1 MPLHIVRDDIANMR
15 TDAVIVPA
23 NSDLLIGGGAGEAVA
38 RIAGLGRLQDA
49 CDRIGGCAVGK
60 AVATPAFDFPANMI
74 VHAVGPVWKGGESG
88 EADALFSCVSEA
100 LRVAS
105 RAGAETMALPLLST
119 GAFGFPSGLAIDI
132 ETRAI
137 QAFLD
142 VCEAEVWLVL
152 YDRAS
157 MRAGRSMFDAIAEYI
172 DDVYVGEHGRE
183 GERTVRGFAPTEG
196 FGPQA
201 AQSPVRPSLA
211 PPPMLASPP
220 PDFSAKPRR
229 GGLFKRKKK
238 RKEKER
244 FATPQVEAAILGEE
258 GFGAPCEAPP
268 REASAWQDEP
278 RIAPSAFKGA
288 PAPAPQSLAERLARL
303 DESFSQTVL
312 RLIDE
317 RGMTD
322 VEVYKRA
329 NMSRQLFAKIRKDD
343 GYRPTKKTAC
353 ALVFALGLD
362 HADAVAL
369 LARAGFALSHSSKF
383 DVIVEYFLVNGIHD
397 IFQVNEALFAYDQPL
412 LG

>member
-23 NSDLLIGGGAGEAVA
+23 NPKLLIGGGAGEAVA
-38 RIAGLGRLQDA
+38 RIAGRGRLQAA
-49 CDRIGGCAVGK
+49 CDEIGGCAVGK
-60 AVATPAFDFPANMI
+60 AVVTPAFDFPANMI

-100 LRVAS
+100 LRAAS
-105 RAGAETMALPLLST
+105 RAGAETMALPLLAT
-119 GAFGFPSGLAIDI
+119 GSFGFPSGLAIDI

-142 VCEAEVWLVL
+142 ACEADVWLVF

-172 DDVYVGEHGRE
+172 DDVYVGEHGFEATRAF
-183 GERTVRGFAPTEG
+183 RDYASTEG
-196 FGPQA
+196 FVPHV
-201 AQSPVRPSLA
+201 AQSSARPSSA
-211 PPPMLASPP
+211 PPPMMAPS
-220 PDFSAKPRR
+220 PDFSAKPSR
-229 GGLFKRKKK
+229 GGLFKRKRK
-238 RKEKER
+238 R
-244 FATPQVEAAILGEE
+244 
-258 GFGAPCEAPP
+258 
-268 REASAWQDEP
+268 
-278 RIAPSAFKGA
+278 KGA
-288 PAPAPQSLAERLARL
+288 PAPAPTLEPQSLAERLAQL
-303 DESFSQTVL
+303 DESFAQTVL

-317 RGMTD
+317 RGLTD

-383 DVIVEYFLVNGIHD
+383 DVIVEYFLVNDIHD